1 MSAVSDGRRPVTP
14 RGALMCDVCSFLSS
28 GQEGRYP
35 WERTRPHSLRAGL
48 TGPDGACLPSGYAV
62 LSGSA
67 EVLMLFWDSV
77 WQQGRFNQMSE
88 QIITKIDEMGSRI
101 DDLERSISELMTQVR
116 DVSLYI
122 RVPVCLAKTDRNH
135 SSPML
140 VWPSVC
146 VKAGVEGPE
155 QDILGGEQGSQHQQ
169 IGDGK

>member
-1 MSAVSDGRRPVTP
+1 MTAE
-14 RGALMCDVCSFLSS
+14 
-28 GQEGRYP
+28 GQ
-35 WERTRPHSLRAGL
+35 SLRVGHSCVMCAHSFPQDKKDDIPGNAQDLTAFVQGL
-48 TGPDGACLPSGYAV
+48 LDQMVRASPSGCAV

-67 EVLMLFWDSV
+67 EVLMWFWDSV